1 MVTRWFEG
9 FPHLRPLDVLRFSGG
24 LRNLKEHRRT
34 GVVEFG
40 TDGVENS
47 QGQPH
52 ATLQQQAEAITAA
65 ATRLVEEL
73 QNADTPDEKP
83 TRARAKRG
91 TAGTF
96 AGRRPPKS
104 PSKRMAPPQ

>member
-9 FPHLRPLDVLRFSGG
+9 FPPLRSLDVLRFSGG

-73 QNADTPDEKP
+73 QNVEAPDEK
-83 TRARAKRG
+83 RARAKRG

>member
-1 MVTRWFEG
+1 MKDSLSAG
-9 FPHLRPLDVLRFSGG
+9 DV
-24 LRNLKEHRRT
+24 KEPRST

-40 TDGVENS
+40 TNGVENS

-52 ATLQQQAEAITAA
+52 ATLQKQAEAITAA
-65 ATRLVEEL
+65 ATRLAEEL
-73 QNADTPDEKP
+73 QKADTPDEKP
-83 TRARAKRG
+83 TRAKRG

-104 PSKRMAPPQ
+104 PSKRLAPPQ